1 MGRRWGRPDIS
12 RYADRFDVPAAD
24 GGLAVTFLGVAS
36 LLVSDGT
43 SAVLTYGFFSL
54 PSLPRVLLRRITP
67 DRTRIQETLGRASV
81 TAVDA
86 VVPVHT
92 HYDHALDSAT
102 VAAAT
107 GAPARRGLGH
117 TDRRRR
123 WTAPGPHHP
132 RHAGPSGRLRPV
144 HSDADRVGPLPTRPV
159 PRCHRAPGRA
169 AGAGV
174 GIPLR

>member
-12 RYADRFDVPAAD
+12 RYADRFDVPAWN

-43 SAVLTYGFFSL
+43 SAVLTDGFFSR
-54 PSLPRVLLRRITP
+54 PSLPRVLLRRIAP
-67 DRTRIQETLGRASV
+67 DSGRIDEVLGRAGV
-81 TAVDA
+81 TAIDA

-107 GAPARRGLGH
+107 GARLLGGHRPRRSASVVDCPRTGSRSS
-117 TDRRRR
+117 RR
-123 WTAPGPHHP
+123 
-132 RHAGPSGRLRPV
+132 AGRSP
-144 HSDADRVGPLPTRPV
+144 
-159 PRCHRAPGRA
+159 A
-169 AGAGV
+169 AGS
-174 GIPLR
+174 P